1 MGRREGEGE
10 GGRGR
15 EGEGEE
21 AETLAAA
28 RCVWASVFLSCRQL
42 AVITEGGRVPSSQ
55 AVDLA
60 LTHIREHMYT
70 HILYMCLSLL
80 HKNEDERHLWNG
92 VCKHIPVITCTCI

>member
-60 LTHIREHMYT
+60 LTHIREHIYT
-70 HILYMCLSLL
+70 HILYMCPSLL
-80 HKNEDERHLWNG
+80 FVLQIQGSRTLNFGFEVPNFLCSQK
-92 VCKHIPVITCTCI
+92 